1 MTTHS
6 TQGVHATRQPSQNE
20 KQLIDDIL
28 LLYQLKPS
36 EQAYA
41 HYAPSPV
48 FHDPVSISQLSQKFP
63 VAVIDE
69 GHEEGIVSIGMV
81 MLYAEDLR
89 APLLPLR
96 EYTITQLIE
105 AITDKPD
112 WQRKVLDDSIVS
124 KWRAE
129 ASTPNKPAYRA
140 PPRNDNIS
148 DSDDSGSQRSAE
160 RSTDWAAL
168 DVSPKMID
176 WAIDEVKYKA
186 KLFSQINYVEAV
198 DGVWKSDSII
208 DEELRRALMKAVQ
221 PLENLSEAE
230 RDWHPGSSG
239 KVLDLVHPSI
249 YPLVY
254 GQSQILVGHTCSADD
269 YHSDLYSVIAQAV
282 GKAIPL
288 WDRVLSRLNGPQMA
302 PRVSDW
308 SNSDDGFQKNDSG
321 PKQEE
326 GEDDDAFDERYTPAE
341 RAQGYSPDSPWN
353 VQGLDLQELQDEAE
367 KLSLDLKP
375 SVNLR
380 RDYRRLQIIF
390 KLANIYLTAEKPKYA
405 GGSWHVEGQANES
418 ICASAIYY
426 YSNENITASY
436 LSFRQQ
442 VEEGIGLPYP
452 QNEHKAI
459 QQIFGIENDSPTI
472 QNVGRV
478 LTREGRLLCFP
489 NVMQHRVSLFRPAD
503 PTKPGHRKI
512 LALFLVDPNLK
523 IISTENI
530 PPQQNSWWREMVQ
543 TAGVFEELSP
553 ALAENVLNSDGFPVT
568 LEKAK
573 QQRLELM
580 DERKSFVKWHDDQ
593 FVSRSSFSVSCVP
606 PNNMKTDNI

>member
-1 MTTHS
+1 MPS
-6 TQGVHATRQPSQNE
+6 TSDLPGF
-20 KQLIDDIL
+20 L
-28 LLYQLKPS
+28 
-36 EQAYA
+36 
-41 HYAPSPV
+41 SP
-48 FHDPVSISQLSQKFP
+48 INARSQLSQKFP
-63 VAVIDE
+63 LAVIDE
-69 GHEEGIVSIGMV
+69 GHE
-81 MLYAEDLR
+81 AR
-89 APLLPLR
+89 LLPLR
-96 EYTITQLIE
+96 EYTIMQLIE

-129 ASTPNKPAYRA
+129 ASVPE
-140 PPRNDNIS
+140 PRNDNIS
-148 DSDDSGSQRSAE
+148 DSDDSGSQWSSEWSAE
-160 RSTDWAAL
+160 RSTDSAAL
-168 DVSPKMID
+168 DISPKMID

-186 KLFSQINYVEAV
+186 KLFSQINHVEAV

-230 RDWHPGSSG
+230 RDWHPESDG

-269 YHSDLYSVIAQAV
+269 CEEWSQKFQWLPTEFEVSPDIDHVTVKSYINNLHPRDHSDLYSVIARVV

-288 WDRVLSRLNGPQMA
+288 WDRVLSRLDGPKMA

-308 SNSDDGFQKNDSG
+308 SNSDLGFQKNDSE

-326 GEDDDAFDERYTPAE
+326 GEDDDAFYERYKEWQENREVVEPEPGTFKTPAE
-341 RAQGYSPDSPWN
+341 RAQGYSPKDPLE
-353 VQGLDLQELQDEAE
+353 VQGIELQDEAE

-380 RDYRRLQIIF
+380 RDYRRLQIIV
-390 KLANIYLTAEKPKYA
+390 KLANIHLTAEKPEYA

-426 YSNENITASY
+426 YSSENITASS

-442 VEEGIGLPYP
+442 VDEGFGLPYP
-452 QNEHKAI
+452 QGEHKAI
-459 QQIFGIENDSPTI
+459 QQIFGIEMNSPTI
-472 QNVGRV
+472 QNVGNV

-489 NVMQHRVSLFRPAD
+489 NVMQHRVSSFRLAD
-503 PTKPGHRKI
+503 PSKPGHRKI

-530 PPQQNSWWREMVQ
+530 PPQQHSWWREMVQ
-543 TAGVFEELSP
+543 TAGVFEKLPPE
-553 ALAENVLNSDGFPVT
+553 LAEIVLKGDGFPVT
-568 LEKAK
+568 LDKAK

-580 DERKSFVKWHDDQ
+580 DERSSFVDWHNNE
-593 FVSRSSFSVSCVP
+593 FVYKNYFNVSCAP
-606 PNNMKTDNI
+606 RNNIKTDNS